1 MEGLVSDN
9 TNAITSAADF
19 RFEPAGGLSDLG
31 GAASRF
37 NHNVAAITLLKRLE
51 AEGREPGAL
60 ITEEQRTLSRY
71 TGWGDSE
78 VLGRAFPYGAY
89 SHSRP
94 GNQRCG
100 LGALFHDDE
109 KQS

>member
-1 MEGLVSDN
+1 MS
-9 TNAITSAADF
+9 IPPAADF
-19 RFEPAGGLSDLG
+19 RFNSEEDLFNLG

-100 LGALFHDDE
+100 LGALFHE

>member
-1 MEGLVSDN
+1 MS
-9 TNAITSAADF
+9 IPPAADF
-19 RFEPAGGLSDLG
+19 RFNSEEDLFNLG

-51 AEGREPGAL
+51 AEAREPGAL
-60 ITEEQRTLSRY
+60 APEEQRTLSRY